1 MADDSVVSLPILNL
15 DGPFDPDL
23 GHTAVA
29 ALEAGRVVCLT
40 GLAFTTRPEEAILL
54 SPRLQHDS
62 RKNIS
67 FDPVSG
73 RVRGAVEHPEL
84 LAAMLARFAR
94 SAESLLRG
102 LLVPYADTLW
112 AGRTSFRPTEIAGR
126 TYSPRHDDRRLHVD
140 AFPSRPIGSARI
152 LRVFTILPQASAA
165 REWRIGEP
173 FESVAA
179 RFLPALPSPAP
190 LRARLYALLGLTK
203 GVRSAYDQI
212 MLALHDR
219 MKLDA
224 SYQQRAPFTPWT
236 FSPGSTWLCF
246 TDQVSHAALSGHM
259 MLEQT
264 FHVPVQ
270 SMLDPERSPLRVLE
284 RLAGRA
290 LAEPRA
296 RSRRHPLN
304 S

>member
-1 MADDSVVSLPILNL
+1 MSGDIVVSLPIADWN
-15 DGPFDPDL
+15 GPFDPDL
-23 GHTAVA
+23 GRYAVA

-40 GLAFTTRPEEAILL
+40 GLAFTTLPEEAVLL
-54 SPRLQHDS
+54 SPALLDNS

-67 FDPVSG
+67 FDPASG
-73 RVRGAVEHPEL
+73 RVSGSAEHPAL

-94 SAESLLRG
+94 SAESMLRG
-102 LLVPYADTLW
+102 LLIPYADTLW
-112 AGRTSFRPTEIAGR
+112 AGRTSFRPAEIAGR
-126 TYSPRHDDRRLHVD
+126 AYSPRHDDRRLHVD
-140 AFPSRPIGSARI
+140 AFPSRPIGGARI
-152 LRVFTILPQASAA
+152 LRLFTVLPQASAA
-165 REWRIGEP
+165 RAWRIGEP

-179 RFLPALPSPAP
+179 GFLPALPSPAP

-203 GVRSAYDQI
+203 GVQSAYDQM

-224 SYQQRAPFTPWT
+224 DYQRQASYTART

-270 SMLDPERSPLRVLE
+270 SMLDPEQSPLRVLE

-290 LAEPRA
+290 LA
-296 RSRRHPLN
+296 
-304 S
+304 

>member
-1 MADDSVVSLPILNL
+1 MSDDIVVSLPISNW

-23 GHTAVA
+23 GCTAVT
-29 ALEAGRVVCLT
+29 ALEAGQVVCLN
-40 GLAFTTRPEEAILL
+40 GLAFMTRPEETVLL
-54 SPRLQHDS
+54 SSALLDNS

-73 RVRGAVEHPEL
+73 RVGGSAEHPEL

-94 SAESLLRG
+94 SAELMLRG

-112 AGRTSFRPTEIAGR
+112 AGRTSFRPAEIAGR
-126 TYSPRHDDRRLHVD
+126 AYSPRHDDRRLHVD
-140 AFPSRPIGSARI
+140 AFPSRPIGGARI
-152 LRVFTILPQASAA
+152 LRLFTVLPQASAA

-173 FESVAA
+173 FEGVAV

-203 GVRSAYDQI
+203 GVRSAYDQM

-224 SYQQRAPFTPWT
+224 DYQRQVSFTPWT

-264 FHVPVQ
+264 FHVPVR
-270 SMLDPERSPLRVLE
+270 SMLDPERSPLRILE

-290 LAEPRA
+290 LA
-296 RSRRHPLN
+296 
-304 S
+304 